1 MAEKPQPGP
10 DLQGLKE
17 AARRVAESGSDLQAG
32 IRDLTLTAL
41 SSARL
46 DLPHIREVTRSVIEG
61 VGAAAEERS
70 GDAGEVIRQ
79 SLDGIGDALSK
90 AGEASTLAIR
100 EATGRA
106 AEFSEHDLKRA
117 LDDLASLQDLLLDT
131 LGDVAKVGSA
141 TLSSMLADFQ
151 THARITGNALGE
163 QLAGN
168 IAALQRL
175 IPPAGREGLKAGAQT
190 AREAAERLGRIAS
203 GILAGIEAGRRAEP
217 EESGS
222 EGPDRNG
229 SR

>member
-10 DLQGLKE
+10 DLQALQE
-17 AARRVAESGSDLQAG
+17 AARRVVESGSDLQAR
-32 IRDLTLTAL
+32 IRDLTLAAL
-41 SSARL
+41 SSAHL

-61 VGAAAEERS
+61 VGAAAEQRS
-70 GDAGEVIRQ
+70 GDSAEVIRQ
-79 SLDGIGDALSK
+79 SLDGIGEALSK

-106 AEFSEHDLKRA
+106 AEFSGHDLKRA

-131 LGDVAKVGSA
+131 LGDVAKAGSA
-141 TLSSMLADFQ
+141 TLYTVLADVQ

-175 IPPAGREGLKAGAQT
+175 LPPAGREGLKAGAQK
-190 AREAAERLGRIAS
+190 AREATEQLGRIAS
-203 GILAGIEAGRRAEP
+203 GILAGIEAGLKEKS

-222 EGPDRNG
+222 DGSDRTG